1 MSACVCLHT
10 DRWYS
15 RKYHIKPFSVGIG
28 MVAAS
33 HIYVNKYLT
42 IKLIDETDKAI
53 KLLTS
58 FLLDF
63 TNITAYVKE

>member
-1 MSACVCLHT
+1 
-10 DRWYS
+10 
-15 RKYHIKPFSVGIG
+15 